1 MMDDNEHNRVY
12 EREVALPNASIH
24 QQAQR
29 LIGFS
34 ERYGHLRRDLQLL
47 LQHDQIEQWSRSQ
60 YGKIVPLVRVAQD
73 RYPLVIFHGDVGTG
87 KTAMAEA
94 IADALARDLKREAML
109 FTLSTRVRGSGMVGQ
124 MSQLIHDAFAMVMQE
139 AGKSRLSFMIID
151 EADSLAASRNG
162 DQGHHED
169 KVAVNTIIQRIDDI
183 RRYNGRV
190 LVFLCTNRFKA
201 LDPAIVRRAGR
212 VEQFNR
218 PNDTQR
224 EELLRQECEGLGLSE
239 ATIRTVVA
247 LTGPQSGTQLPGF
260 TFSDLRTRLLPEAL
274 ARAFPDRKV
283 VADDLIGA
291 ASDLLP
297 SPVLAAE
304 EGA

>member
-1 MMDDNEHNRVY
+1 MEDNAYSRVY
-12 EREVALPNASIH
+12 EREVALPDAYIY

-29 LIGFS
+29 LIGLS
-34 ERYGHLRRDLQLL
+34 ERYEHLRRDLQLL
-47 LQHDQIEQWSRSQ
+47 LERDQIEQWSRKQ
-60 YGKIVPLVRVAQD
+60 YGRVMPLVRVAQD

-109 FTLSTRVRGSGMVGQ
+109 FALSTRVRGAGMVGQ
-124 MSQLIHDAFAMVMQE
+124 MSQLIHDAFEIVMQE
-139 AGKSRLSFMIID
+139 AGKSRLSFIIID
-151 EADSLAASRNG
+151 EADSLAVSRNG
-162 DQGHHED
+162 DQSHHED
-169 KVAVNTIIQRIDDI
+169 KVAVNTLIQRIDDI
-183 RRYNGRV
+183 RRCNGRV

-212 VEQFNR
+212 IERFDR
-218 PNDTQR
+218 PDDRQR
-224 EELLRQECEGLGLSE
+224 EELLRRECEGLGLGE
-239 ATIRTVVA
+239 ATIRKVVA
-247 LTGPQSGTQLPGF
+247 LTGPQGEAHRLGF

-283 VADDLIGA
+283 TAEDLIGA
-291 ASDLLP
+291 AFDLTP
-297 SPVLAAE
+297 SPTLTDE